1 MVPSQ
6 STTGGRVVKKAFV
19 AVMTVAAMVVAQAA
33 VADDVVGEKQDSG
46 LGTMVYGESLDS
58 GLGSMVYGES
68 LDSGLGE
75 LTALDLQ
82 IYMVPERFETASA
95 ER

>member
-1 MVPSQ
+1 MRAFAIN
-6 STTGGRVVKKAFV
+6 GGRVMKKAFT
-19 AVMTVAAMVVAQAA
+19 AVMTVVAMAMAQAA
-33 VADDVVGEKQDSG
+33 MAEGVIGEKQDSG

-68 LDSGLGE
+68 LDSGLGQ

-82 IYMVPERFETASA
+82 IYMVPERIQTASA